1 MTVNLGGWNEVLM
14 YFIEVVLKLIIS
26 AVIPYLF
33 VQIGK
38 NFKSDAAKKYL
49 DMFEKLVAD
58 AVTQVQQTYVENMK
72 AEDLFDKN
80 AQEKAFE
87 MVKENVLKMMNSRM
101 QTIVTDAV
109 GDFDEYIRNL
119 IESQVYKMKEGSK
132 KELPGSAA

>member
-58 AVTQVQQTYVENMK
+58 AVAQVQQTYVENMK
-72 AEDLFDKN
+72 AEDLFDKD